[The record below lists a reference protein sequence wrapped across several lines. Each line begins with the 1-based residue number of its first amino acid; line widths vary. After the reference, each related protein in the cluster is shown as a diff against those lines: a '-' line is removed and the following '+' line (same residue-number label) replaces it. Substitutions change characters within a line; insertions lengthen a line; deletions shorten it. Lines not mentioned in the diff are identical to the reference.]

1 MAQSEINFRGLRR
14 DLYDLLSEHDQL
26 SIGQVLE
33 RRPAEQGLGSV
44 IGYLSLATRHGVVA
58 EEQHEAVTWLG
69 GDGRWRYARVPLVWF
84 LKEKRNE
91 FA

>member
-1 MAQSEINFRGLRR
+1 LDTHE
-14 DLYDLLSEHDQL
+14 QL
-26 SIGQVLE
+26 SIGQVLLQK
-33 RRPAEQGLGSV
+33 PAEQGLGSV

-58 EEQHEAVTWLG
+58 DGEWEAISWLG
-69 GDGRWRYARVPLVWF
+69 GDGSWRHARVPLVWF